1 MAAGL
6 EATVVIEGDRWRRLN
21 VPWASFGSR
30 PAYPDMRVLFLQG
43 FSPDVDYRASDAVVW
58 GITSA
63 EAIIEGLRTP
73 TCSAE
78 HRGGPSRL

>member
-1 MAAGL
+1 
-6 EATVVIEGDRWRRLN
+6 
-21 VPWASFGSR
+21 
-30 PAYPDMRVLFLQG
+30 MRVLFLQG